1 MSKISNTTA
10 YPIIIPTAD
19 DYVIL
24 TDVNDNN
31 ATKTATIDS
40 IKGSLTGGEQTITKA
55 FTSAEILTSNTL
67 PIKVLECSVGEFIIV
82 NWALLVLDFNSVAYG
97 TTSNLLV
104 LNNGNDVS
112 GLFVDR
118 AQISWS
124 FTPDYLGSGQDYAAL
139 GDITPGALTGKEFP
153 LTGGGNTLYLGTNNV
168 NPTLGNSP
176 ITIKIGYNIVTF

>member
-10 YPIIIPTAD
+10 YPIIIPTAN

-67 PIKVLECSVGEFIIV
+67 PIKVLSCAVGEFIVV

-97 TTSNLLV
+97 AGGFPLL

-112 GLFVDR
+112 SLNT
-118 AQISWS
+118 AQAI
-124 FTPDYLGSGQDYAAL
+124 FGFAINRLGSAQDYTAL
-139 GDITPGALTGKEFP
+139 GGYNSDDAKFP
-153 LTGGGNTLYLGTNNV
+153 LIGGGNTLYLGTQTS